1 MLGRGDDGSHDD
13 PVVELPQGRI
23 GTEEVFFDLQVGFL
37 EDVEVAEGEGG
48 REEVE

>member
-23 GTEEVFFDLQVGFL
+23 GTEEVFFDLQVRLL
-37 EDVEVAEGEGG
+37 EDVEVAEEGG